1 MAFTDININSF
12 HISDMDTCIIQ
23 IMKAI
28 GKDEKIDIF
37 KEQLNIIDN
46 INFND
51 EDFKDNII

>member
-1 MAFTDININSF
+1 
-12 HISDMDTCIIQ
+12 MDTCIIQ